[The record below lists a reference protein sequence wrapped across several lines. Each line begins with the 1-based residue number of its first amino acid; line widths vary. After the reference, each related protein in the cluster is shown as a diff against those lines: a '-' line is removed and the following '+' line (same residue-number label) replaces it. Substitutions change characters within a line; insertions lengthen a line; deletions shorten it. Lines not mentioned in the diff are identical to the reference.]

1 MTTTP
6 RLSKSLT
13 QVNTVDG
20 GAVQND
26 GQIVSLNDGGY
37 IVVWTDGSRAYHAG
51 TAVVG
56 QRYDSAG
63 NKAPLFGELGL
74 TELGGGDQFAPA
86 VTRLDNGNIA
96 VAFVDLLGGDRD
108 IYVACS
114 SSSLGRQRAFDVIDL
129 SANQTFDPSI
139 TALAG
144 GGYAVSYSVGT
155 GTNVDIVGRIVSAD
169 GVVGMQFDI
178 DNQTDMRGFSELAT
192 LSNGNFVAVYQDQVG
207 GSLTNTDCKFAI
219 CSPAGAVTV
228 SGTIQGAAG
237 PGHEIDPDV
246 AALRDGGFVVV
257 WTDPDSTVND
267 IRATICT
274 NTGLALPSFNDRV
287 VNTTTTGDQNSA
299 SVVALADGG
308 FLVNWEDDNANL
320 VRAQRFD
327 AVGNKIG
334 TEFTVKNGPLTD
346 SPEAALLA
354 DGGRIAYALGDISIG
369 DNDVMTSMWSTGLAD
384 GHVHDFNGN
393 GKSDILWQGSD
404 GTPAIWL
411 MDGMNAVT
419 AGAAG
424 SFNPGPSWHVK
435 ESGDFNGDGK
445 SDILWQNDDGTP
457 AIWLMNGST
466 VLSNSPAGSF
476 NPGPTWH
483 IKATGDFN
491 GDSKSDILWQND
503 NGTPAI
509 WLMNGSTVL
518 ANGPAGSF
526 NPGPTWQIKDTGDF
540 NGDGMSDILWQGD
553 DGTAAIW
560 LMNGSTV
567 LANSAAGP
575 FNPGPSWQI
584 KGTGDFNGDGM
595 SDILW
600 QNTNGQAA
608 IWLMNGVNA
617 TAVGAVGPFNP
628 GPNWHIQGT
637 GDYDGNGRS
646 DILWQ
651 ADDGTPAIWLMNG
664 LNFVAGGAAGSF
676 NPGHDWHIIA

>member
-13 QVNTVDG
+13 QVNTTDG

-37 IVVWTDGSRAYHAG
+37 VVVWTDSSRTYNHAG
-51 TAVVG
+51 ATVIG

-63 NKAPLFGELGL
+63 NKVGGEVEL
-74 TELGGGDQFAPA
+74 TQFHSGDQFSPA
-86 VTRLDNGNIA
+86 VTLLDNGTIA
-96 VAFVDLLGGDRD
+96 VAFVDLFAGNRH
-108 IYVACS
+108 IWVWTFN
-114 SSSLGRQRAFDVIDL
+114 SSLNLVRTDIIDG

-155 GTNVDIVGRIVSAD
+155 GTDVDIVGRIVSAD
-169 GVVGMQFDI
+169 LVVGMQFDI
-178 DNQTDMRGFSELAT
+178 DNQTDIRGFSELAT

-207 GSLTNTDCKFAI
+207 GSLANTDCKFAI
-219 CSPAGAVTV
+219 CTPAGAVTV
-228 SGTIQGAAG
+228 SSTIHGAAG

-257 WTDPDSTVND
+257 WTDPDSTVTD

-287 VNTTTTGDQNSA
+287 VNTTTTGDQNRA

-308 FLVNWEDDNANL
+308 FLVNWVDDNANL

-334 TEFTVKNGPLTD
+334 TEFTVKNGPVTD
-346 SPEAALLA
+346 SPEAALLT
-354 DGGRIAYALGDISIG
+354 DGGRIAYALGDISTG

-457 AIWLMNGST
+457 
-466 VLSNSPAGSF
+466 
-476 NPGPTWH
+476 
-483 IKATGDFN
+483 
-491 GDSKSDILWQND
+491 
-503 NGTPAI
+503 
-509 WLMNGSTVL
+509 
-518 ANGPAGSF
+518 
-526 NPGPTWQIKDTGDF
+526 
-540 NGDGMSDILWQGD
+540 
-553 DGTAAIW
+553 
-560 LMNGSTV
+560 
-567 LANSAAGP
+567 
-575 FNPGPSWQI
+575 
-584 KGTGDFNGDGM
+584 
-595 SDILW
+595 
-600 QNTNGQAA
+600 
-608 IWLMNGVNA
+608 
-617 TAVGAVGPFNP
+617 
-628 GPNWHIQGT
+628 
-637 GDYDGNGRS
+637 RS
-646 DILWQ
+646 
-651 ADDGTPAIWLMNG
+651 G
-664 LNFVAGGAAGSF
+664 
-676 NPGHDWHIIA
+676 